1 MSSSRRTAAPR
12 QQRQPKR
19 KRRNVLSTVLL
30 IVGVALLVT
39 AGVLYARA
47 QAEYAANAA
56 NNEKLAAYAT
66 VSDDPAESGCPVSVD
81 WDGLRAV
88 NDDITGW
95 LYIPGTHVDYPV
107 YQGDANNEYLR
118 TTATGE
124 YSVGGQIF
132 MDCDNARPGLVDRQT
147 IIYGHHLNDGSM
159 FADIDEFANQ
169 DGLNSFSS
177 IWYVTPDA
185 AYELEPLLFYKAAA
199 TEAEAR
205 SIAFAS
211 DDDFHTYLT
220 GLLARA
226 SASAT
231 DADSAVNSVTKVLT
245 LCTCDYENNFGKGN
259 GRGLLVCALKSEIHP
274 NQNSES

>member
-1 MSSSRRTAAPR
+1 MSSSRHAAAPR

-107 YQGDANNEYLR
+107 YQGDTNNEYLR

-169 DGLNSFSS
+169 D
-177 IWYVTPDA
+177 A

-211 DDDFHTYLT
+211 DDDFHTYLK